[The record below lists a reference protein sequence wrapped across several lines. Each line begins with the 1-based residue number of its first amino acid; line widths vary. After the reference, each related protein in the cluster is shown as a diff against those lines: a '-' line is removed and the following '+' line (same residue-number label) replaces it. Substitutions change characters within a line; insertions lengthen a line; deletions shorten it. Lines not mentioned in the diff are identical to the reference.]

1 MLERLA
7 GLLGNCHASRGAVK
21 LVVQGNI
28 GVEVCLVRLEATS
41 QRRRTNAG
49 REGRSV
55 SEEGEESK

>member
-7 GLLGNCHASRGAVK
+7 GLLGKCHASRGAVE
-21 LVVQGNI
+21 LVARGSI

-41 QRRRTNAG
+41 QRWRTNAG

-55 SEEGEESK
+55 SEEGEESE

>member
-7 GLLGNCHASRGAVK
+7 GVLGKCHASRGAVE
-21 LVVQGNI
+21 LVARGNI

-41 QRRRTNAG
+41 QRRTNAG